1 MRKMNFSTNVFRLLT
16 FALLL
21 LAGQLSTAAEGGG
34 RTINGRIVDAKSGD
48 PLIGVNVTVEGSTE
62 GTASDI
68 DGSFRLTVK
77 PGATIVFSYVGYMP
91 LTMKAADAASR
102 TLFQLEEEANALDE
116 VVIVGYGQMQRR
128 HIISSVSTVKADA
141 LENRP
146 VANVQQALQGAA
158 ANLIIQ
164 TKNFDPTNSSVNMSI
179 RGVNT
184 MGNNTPL
191 LVIDGVPQSDAGR
204 MNDLNPNDIASV
216 NILKDAGSAAIYGAR
231 SSNGVILITTKNG
244 HREMAPRIRFSAQV
258 GIENPDILYDHVPTY
273 RNALLRNEALTNVG
287 RNPIF
292 TSEEIR
298 DFYEHGD
305 AERFIDQA
313 MRNALQQSY
322 NLSVTGG
329 TKQTTY
335 MLSAGYYDQE
345 TNYVGDYNTRRYNLR
360 SNITTEFGRLKLGAN
375 ISFTRAEI
383 KQPTTSGFLFADLV
397 RYPSYYFFRQKENGV
412 YFGNNYKY
420 GGYDLSPLAALESG
434 GSNKYDNEYLTGTF
448 TADFEI
454 LKGLKAR
461 AILGGE
467 VRHEHRFSNH
477 TTYLKATDNGRDHV
491 DPSTATIGGSTD
503 HPVDDWVGKSTY
515 VSAQLMLDY
524 NRTFAE
530 KHNVSGLFGWADES
544 NIFYGITAGKKY
556 LNDLNVPGEGT
567 IVGENTKLS
576 SEDKT
581 RSALQSF
588 FGRVGYSYDERYY
601 FEFTARYDMSSK
613 FLKVRNG
620 AFFPAVSLGW
630 RMSQEK
636 FMTSWRER
644 VGDLKLRA
652 SYGLNGNQ
660 QDVGL
665 YDFMTTYGLWQ
676 NAYGFN
682 GVPVQGLMFTM
693 GNELLT
699 WETAKTFNVGVD
711 ATFFQNRLSVNLDY
725 FYKRTEDILL
735 PPVVPGTFGASIAK
749 ENRGVL
755 DNQGWE
761 VTINYNLTHGNW
773 KHNFS
778 LNVADSHNEVV
789 RYGDRNIHANDGI
802 NVLTQE
808 GLPLNSYFGYKTA
821 GFFQSMEEIETAA
834 IPTTIDRSQLRPGDV
849 RYVDQNNDG
858 IINEEDRV
866 YLGYGFPRY
875 TFGFSYNVSWKGIDV
890 GLMLQGVMKRTS
902 ALRGEMVEPF
912 HSDYSMTMF
921 EHQLDYW
928 TPTNR
933 QARYPRLGTSGSVSQ
948 SNNWMGGSDIY
959 MFEGAYMRVKN
970 IQVGYTLPKKWTR
983 KFGCEALRIY
993 FDAQNPLT
1001 WTKNGF
1007 VDPETSEFGS
1017 NMSRGGANSA
1027 RNYPT
1032 LRYFGGGVDLT
1043 F

>member
-1 MRKMNFSTNVFRLLT
+1 M
-16 FALLL
+16 
-21 LAGQLSTAAEGGG
+21 
-34 RTINGRIVDAKSGD
+34 
-48 PLIGVNVTVEGSTE
+48 
-62 GTASDI
+62 
-68 DGSFRLTVK
+68 
-77 PGATIVFSYVGYMP
+77 
-91 LTMKAADAASR
+91 
-102 TLFQLEEEANALDE
+102 
-116 VVIVGYGQMQRR
+116 
-128 HIISSVSTVKADA
+128 
-141 LENRP
+141 
-146 VANVQQALQGAA
+146 
-158 ANLIIQ
+158 
-164 TKNFDPTNSSVNMSI
+164 
-179 RGVNT
+179 
-184 MGNNTPL
+184 
-191 LVIDGVPQSDAGR
+191 
-204 MNDLNPNDIASV
+204 
-216 NILKDAGSAAIYGAR
+216 
-231 SSNGVILITTKNG
+231 
-244 HREMAPRIRFSAQV
+244 
-258 GIENPDILYDHVPTY
+258 
-273 RNALLRNEALTNVG
+273 
-287 RNPIF
+287 
-292 TSEEIR
+292 
-298 DFYEHGD
+298 
-305 AERFIDQA
+305 
-313 MRNALQQSY
+313 
-322 NLSVTGG
+322 
-329 TKQTTY
+329 
-335 MLSAGYYDQE
+335 
-345 TNYVGDYNTRRYNLR
+345 
-360 SNITTEFGRLKLGAN
+360 
-375 ISFTRAEI
+375 
-383 KQPTTSGFLFADLV
+383 
-397 RYPSYYFFRQKENGV
+397 
-412 YFGNNYKY
+412 
-420 GGYDLSPLAALESG
+420 
-434 GSNKYDNEYLTGTF
+434 
-448 TADFEI
+448 
-454 LKGLKAR
+454 
-461 AILGGE
+461 
-467 VRHEHRFSNH
+467 RHEHRFSNH
-477 TTYLKATDNGRDHV
+477 TTYLRATDNGANHV
-491 DPSTATIGGSTD
+491 DPSTATLGGSTD

-699 WETAKTFNVGVD
+699 WETAKTFNIGVD

-778 LNVADSHNEVV
+778 LNVAASHNEVV
-789 RYGDRNIHANDGI
+789 KYGDRNIHSNDGV

-834 IPTTIDRSQLRPGDV
+834 IPSTIDRSQLRPGDV
-849 RYVDQNNDG
+849 RYVDQNGDG
-858 IINEEDRV
+858 IINEDDRI

-890 GLMLQGVMKRTS
+890 GLMLQGVMKRTN
-902 ALRGEMVEPF
+902 AIRGEMIEPF

-921 EHQLDYW
+921 DHQLDYW

-933 QARYPRLGTSGSVSQ
+933 NARYPRLGTSGSVSQ

-959 MFEGAYMRVKN
+959 MLEGAYMRVKN

-1032 LRYFGGGVDLT
+1032 LRYFGGGIDLT

>member
-1 MRKMNFSTNVFRLLT
+1 MNFCTNPFRLLT
-16 FALLL
+16 FVLVLFAASYAL
-21 LAGQLSTAAEGGG
+21 ADEGGG
-34 RTINGRIVDAKSGD
+34 RTIRGRIVDAKSGEA
-48 PLIGVNVTVEGSTE
+48 LIGVNVTIQ
-62 GTASDI
+62 GTTSGVASGI
-68 DGSFRLTVK
+68 DGSFQLTAR
-77 PGATIVFSYVGYMP
+77 PDAMLVFSYVGYEP
-91 LTMKAADAASR
+91 LTVKASEAAVR
-102 TLFQLEEEANALDE
+102 TLFQMEEESNALDE
-116 VVIVGYGQMQRR
+116 VVVVGYSTVQRR
-128 HIISSVSTVKADA
+128 HIISSVSTVKGDA
-141 LENRP
+141 IENRP

-164 TKNFDPTNSSVNMSI
+164 TKSFDPTNQSVNMSI

-184 MGNNTPL
+184 IGNNSPL

-216 NILKDAGSAAIYGAR
+216 NILKDAGAAAIYGAR
-231 SSNGVILITTKNG
+231 SSNGVILITTKSG
-244 HREMAPRIRFSAQV
+244 SREMAPRVRFSAQIGV
-258 GIENPDILYDHVPTY
+258 ENPDILYSQVPTW

-287 RNPIF
+287 GNPLF

-305 AERFIDQA
+305 SQSFVDLA
-313 MRNALQQSY
+313 MKNALQQNY

-329 TKQTTY
+329 SKSTTY
-335 MLSAGYYDQE
+335 MLSAGYYDQQ
-345 TNYVGDYNTRRYNLR
+345 TNYAGDYGTTRYNLR
-360 SNITTEFGRLKLGAN
+360 SNISTEFGRLKLGAN
-375 ISFTRAEI
+375 ISFTRAET
-383 KQPTTSGFLFADLV
+383 KQPTTSSFLFADLV
-397 RYPSYYFFRQKENGV
+397 RFPAYYFYRHKEGNV

-420 GGYDLSPLAALESG
+420 GGYDISPLAALEAG
-434 GSNKYDNEYLTGTF
+434 GSNRYDNEYLTGTL
-448 TADFEI
+448 TADFE
-454 LKGLKAR
+454 LVKGLKAR

-477 TTYLKATDNGRDHV
+477 LSYLKAVDSGTTHV
-491 DPSTATIGGSTD
+491 DPSTAVPAGSTD
-503 HPVDDWVGKSTY
+503 HPADDWVGKTTY

-556 LNDLNVPGEGT
+556 LNDINVPGEGT
-567 IVGENTKLS
+567 IVDENTSLS
-576 SEDKT
+576 TQSRT

-588 FGRVGYSYDERYY
+588 FGRAAYSYDDRYY
-601 FEFTARYDMSSK
+601 AEFTARYDMSSK

-630 RMSQEK
+630 RMSQEA
-636 FMTSWRER
+636 FMESWRER
-644 VGDLKLRA
+644 VGDLKLRT

-682 GVPVQGLMFTM
+682 GKPVQGLMFTM
-693 GNELLT
+693 GNEFLT
-699 WETAKTFNVGVD
+699 WETAKTFNIGLD
-711 ATFFQNRLSVNLDY
+711 ATFLQNQLSVSFDY

-761 VTINYNLTHGNW
+761 VTVNYNLTRGKW
-773 KHNFS
+773 KHSFS

-789 RYGDRNIHANDGI
+789 KYGDPNIHENDGV
-802 NVLTQE
+802 NTLTQE
-808 GLPLNSYFGYKTA
+808 GLPLNAYYGYRTD

-834 IPTTIDRSQLRPGDV
+834 IPTEIDRSQLRPGDV
-849 RYVDQNNDG
+849 RYVDQNGDG
-858 IINEEDRV
+858 VINEQDRI

-875 TFGFSYNVSWKGIDV
+875 TFGFTYNLSWRGLDLGI
-890 GLMLQGVMKRTS
+890 MLQGVMKRTN
-902 ALRGEMVEPF
+902 AIRGELIEPF

-921 EHQLDYW
+921 DHQLDYW
-928 TPTNR
+928 TPNNR
-933 QARYPRLGTSGSVSQ
+933 NAAYPRLGTSGSVSQ
-948 SNNWMGGSDIY
+948 SNNWKGGSDIY
-959 MFEGAYMRVKN
+959 MLDGAYLRVKN
-970 IQVGYTLPKKWTR
+970 IQIGYTLPSRWTR
-983 KFGCEALRIY
+983 KFGCQSLRIY
-993 FDAQNPLT
+993 FDTQNPLT

-1007 VDPETSEFGS
+1007 VDPETSEFGG

-1032 LRYFGGGVDLT
+1032 LRYFGGGIDLT

>member
-1 MRKMNFSTNVFRLLT
+1 M
-16 FALLL
+16 
-21 LAGQLSTAAEGGG
+21 
-34 RTINGRIVDAKSGD
+34 
-48 PLIGVNVTVEGSTE
+48 
-62 GTASDI
+62 
-68 DGSFRLTVK
+68 
-77 PGATIVFSYVGYMP
+77 
-91 LTMKAADAASR
+91 
-102 TLFQLEEEANALDE
+102 
-116 VVIVGYGQMQRR
+116 
-128 HIISSVSTVKADA
+128 
-141 LENRP
+141 
-146 VANVQQALQGAA
+146 
-158 ANLIIQ
+158 
-164 TKNFDPTNSSVNMSI
+164 
-179 RGVNT
+179 
-184 MGNNTPL
+184 
-191 LVIDGVPQSDAGR
+191 
-204 MNDLNPNDIASV
+204 
-216 NILKDAGSAAIYGAR
+216 
-231 SSNGVILITTKNG
+231 
-244 HREMAPRIRFSAQV
+244 
-258 GIENPDILYDHVPTY
+258 
-273 RNALLRNEALTNVG
+273 
-287 RNPIF
+287 
-292 TSEEIR
+292 
-298 DFYEHGD
+298 
-305 AERFIDQA
+305 
-313 MRNALQQSY
+313 
-322 NLSVTGG
+322 
-329 TKQTTY
+329 
-335 MLSAGYYDQE
+335 
-345 TNYVGDYNTRRYNLR
+345 
-360 SNITTEFGRLKLGAN
+360 
-375 ISFTRAEI
+375 
-383 KQPTTSGFLFADLV
+383 
-397 RYPSYYFFRQKENGV
+397 
-412 YFGNNYKY
+412 
-420 GGYDLSPLAALESG
+420 
-434 GSNKYDNEYLTGTF
+434 
-448 TADFEI
+448 
-454 LKGLKAR
+454 
-461 AILGGE
+461 
-467 VRHEHRFSNH
+467 
-477 TTYLKATDNGRDHV
+477 
-491 DPSTATIGGSTD
+491 
-503 HPVDDWVGKSTY
+503 
-515 VSAQLMLDY
+515 
-524 NRTFAE
+524 
-530 KHNVSGLFGWADES
+530 
-544 NIFYGITAGKKY
+544 
-556 LNDLNVPGEGT
+556 
-567 IVGENTKLS
+567 GENTKLS

-699 WETAKTFNVGVD
+699 WETAKTFNIGVD

-789 RYGDRNIHANDGI
+789 KYGDRNIHSNDGV

-834 IPTTIDRSQLRPGDV
+834 IPSTIDRSQLRPGDV
-849 RYVDQNNDG
+849 RYVDQNGDG
-858 IINEEDRV
+858 IINEDDRI

-890 GLMLQGVMKRTS
+890 GLMLQGVMKRTN
-902 ALRGEMVEPF
+902 AIRGEMIEPF

-921 EHQLDYW
+921 DHQLDYW

-933 QARYPRLGTSGSVSQ
+933 NARYPRLGTSGSVSQ

-959 MFEGAYMRVKN
+959 MLEGAYMRVKN

-1032 LRYFGGGVDLT
+1032 LRYFGGGIDLT